1 VITGKAYHFKNLS
14 KKSER
19 NQFLKALDNTQ
30 SRRQSPPVWNGQ
42 PSQAATCQQTAVR
55 DLFTASET
63 RQAANQPIGIT
74 ASPDRSESDSF
85 FQGMGGAA
93 RLSMGLA
100 QASLG
105 IGIALKAALALS
117 GMALGLGAALPIVAG
132 AGAALGAYV
141 GWQSGTGLSD
151 FASSLGCKLNP
162 TKPEVA
168 GALGS
173 AAAAVSLSFLGGGPV
188 AALMTATI
196 VTGEGLVNAGWSY
209 LKNHSTST
217 Q

>member
-1 VITGKAYHFKNLS
+1 M
-14 KKSER
+14 
-19 NQFLKALDNTQ
+19 KALDSIQSLRQ
-30 SRRQSPPVWNGQ
+30 SRPAWNGQ
-42 PSQAATCQQTAVR
+42 PSQAANCQQTAVR
-55 DLFTASET
+55 DLFTASKA
-63 RQAANQPIGIT
+63 RQAANQPIGVT

-85 FQGMGGAA
+85 YQGIGGAA

-117 GMALGLGAALPIVAG
+117 GMTLGLGAALPILAG

-162 TKPEVA
+162 AKPEAA

-173 AAAAVSLSFLGGGPV
+173 AAAAVGLSFLGGGPV
-188 AALMTATI
+188 AAAMTATI

-209 LKNHSTST
+209 LKNHSPFTST
-217 Q
+217 H